1 MPPRS
6 RRSSVTGVDLRPSGA
21 LPCPPPVSDLRF
33 RKAELM
39 PALDTSPATLVLER
53 ADRLAACTE
62 DPGRLTRRFA
72 TPALAAAGGLVLAW
86 MREAGM
92 TARRDAIGN
101 VLGRWEPPGGSAA
114 GTVVLGSHL
123 DTVRDARRYDGMLG
137 VLVALAC
144 VERLRDTPF
153 AVEVYG
159 FADEEGVRYGT
170 AYLGSS
176 VVAGTLED
184 EALARRDAD
193 GVTMADAIAAF
204 GGDPAALAGARR
216 DPADLLGYVEVH
228 IEQGPVLEAED
239 LPVGVVTG
247 IAGQTRAEVVFTGV
261 AGHAGT
267 VPMAL
272 RRDALVAAADFVTA
286 ADAHARMTDGLVA
299 TVGELAVEPGASNV
313 VPGRAT
319 LSLDVR
325 HLADATR
332 EAAVADL
339 RKRAEAIAAARGV
352 ALDWTTV
359 QATGAVACAPALTTA
374 LEDAVAEAGVR
385 VARLPSGAGHDAAV
399 MARLCDVAMRFVRC
413 AGGISHNPPE
423 SVTVDDVAA
432 AIDATSRLLDR
443 LA

>member
-62 DPGRLTRRFA
+62 EPGRLTRRFA
-72 TPALAAAGGLVLAW
+72 TPALAAAGDLVIGW
-86 MREAGM
+86 MRDAGM

-101 VLGRWEPPGGSAA
+101 IVGRWEPPGGGAA

-123 DTVRDARRYDGMLG
+123 DTVRDAGRYDGMLG

-144 VERLRDTPF
+144 VERLRDAPF

-176 VVAGTLED
+176 IVAGTLED
-184 EALARRDAD
+184 EALERRAAG
-193 GVTMADAIAAF
+193 GVAWAEAIAAC
-204 GGDPAALAGARR
+204 GGAPAALAGARR
-216 DPADLLGYVEVH
+216 DPADLVGYVEVH

-247 IAGQTRAEVVFTGV
+247 IAGQTRAEVVYTGV

-272 RRDALVAAADFVTA
+272 RRDALAGAAELVTA
-286 ADAHARMTDGLVA
+286 VEARAVDGLVA
-299 TVGELAVEPGASNV
+299 TVGELRVEPGASNV
-313 VPGRAT
+313 IPACAA

-325 HLADATR
+325 
-332 EAAVADL
+332 
-339 RKRAEAIAAARGV
+339 
-352 ALDWTTV
+352 
-359 QATGAVACAPALTTA
+359 P
-374 LEDAVAEAGVR
+374 
-385 VARLPSGAGHDAAV
+385 
-399 MARLCDVAMRFVRC
+399 
-413 AGGISHNPPE
+413 
-423 SVTVDDVAA
+423 
-432 AIDATSRLLDR
+432 
-443 LA
+443 